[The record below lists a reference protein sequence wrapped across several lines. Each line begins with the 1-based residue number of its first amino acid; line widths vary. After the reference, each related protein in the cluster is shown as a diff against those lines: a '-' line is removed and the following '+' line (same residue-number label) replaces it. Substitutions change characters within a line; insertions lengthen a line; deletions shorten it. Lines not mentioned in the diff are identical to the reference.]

1 VQYNVIDNRKNS
13 LRRYLPYLVGG
24 ILIVQFMGLGTWQAS
39 RGLQKRAELADF
51 EVDSGYSS
59 WYDGVDVQPFEQ
71 LKVTGQ
77 FDADHQLLLEN
88 IIVGGRNGYYVITP
102 FITAADAPVL
112 LVNRGWL
119 QKTQQDFDPGR
130 IALPAPRLTV
140 RGRAGALPRAGIR
153 MGEPVTPSPTWPKFA
168 VYPVLEDVEVAL
180 GRPVQPF
187 VLLLDP
193 NDAHGYYR
201 DWVPN
206 AIGPGRHFGYA
217 LQWFGMAIVLAL
229 LLVWNYRNRGF
240 EE

>member
-1 VQYNVIDNRKNS
+1 
-13 LRRYLPYLVGG
+13 
-24 ILIVQFMGLGTWQAS
+24 
-39 RGLQKRAELADF
+39 
-51 EVDSGYSS
+51 
-59 WYDGVDVQPFEQ
+59 
-71 LKVTGQ
+71 
-77 FDADHQLLLEN
+77 
-88 IIVGGRNGYYVITP
+88 
-102 FITAADAPVL
+102 
-112 LVNRGWL
+112 
-119 QKTQQDFDPGR
+119 
-130 IALPAPRLTV
+130 
-140 RGRAGALPRAGIR
+140 

-206 AIGPGRHFGYA
+206 AIGSGRHFGYA